1 MIGANSMV
9 NLSLSNAAW
18 PQRTSETQRGRVTG
32 PEHDAS
38 QIRLPIEGLY
48 KLVAENTNDSISV
61 TDLAT
66 MRVTYL
72 SPSVEH
78 VLGFKSEES
87 VGKPLPFFLPP
98 ASLEFGLKT
107 LREQL
112 AIERD
117 ERGDVFRSWTLEQEA
132 YRKDGSTVWIESR
145 CSFLRDDRGKA
156 VGVATVARDI
166 TERKLMEKALRDSEE
181 RYRSLFENSR
191 DALCIISRDGK
202 VIDVNQAALA
212 LFGYSREE
220 TKTLELQNLASA
232 LERERFQR
240 LIEEK
245 GYVREYEMQMHRK
258 NGAQIDCS
266 LTFNL
271 RRGGNESVLGY
282 EGSIRDITEYKH
294 LQHNLRLYINQVTQA
309 QEEERRRIARELH
322 DETIQALAAL
332 SLELLAATRRKGIS
346 VDKAIGTME
355 QMRQR
360 IDGVGEGLGRMSRA
374 LRPSVL
380 DNLGLVPA
388 VTLLLNDLNEIGKV
402 HISLRV
408 AGQER
413 RLSSEAELGLFR
425 IVQESTNNI
434 RKHSEAKRAS
444 VIIEFRRGKVR
455 LTVKD
460 RGKGF
465 QVPRRLGDFSSAGRL
480 GLMGMQERAQA
491 LKGTFAVES
500 HLGRGTT
507 ITIEVPG

>member
-1 MIGANSMV
+1 
-9 NLSLSNAAW
+9 
-18 PQRTSETQRGRVTG
+18 
-32 PEHDAS
+32 
-38 QIRLPIEGLY
+38 
-48 KLVAENTNDSISV
+48 
-61 TDLAT
+61 
-66 MRVTYL
+66 
-72 SPSVEH
+72 VEH

>member
-1 MIGANSMV
+1 MV
-9 NLSLSNAAW
+9 NPSLSNATEQ
-18 PQRTSETQRGRVTG
+18 QRTSEARRGHVTG

-38 QIRLPIEGLY
+38 QVRLPIEKLY

-66 MRVTYL
+66 IRVTYL

-78 VLGFKSEES
+78 VLGFRSEES
-87 VGKPLPFFLPP
+87 VGNPLPFFLPP
-98 ASLEFGLKT
+98 ASLELGLKT

-117 ERGDVFRSWTLEQEA
+117 GREDRFRSWTLEQEA

-145 CSFLRDDRGKA
+145 CSFLHDDRGKA
-156 VGVATVARDI
+156 VGVVTIARDI

-181 RYRSLFENSR
+181 RYRTVFENSR
-191 DALCIISRDGK
+191 DAFCIMSRDGG

-212 LFGYSREE
+212 LFDYSREE
-220 TKTLELQNLASA
+220 ARTLELQKLAST
-232 LERERFQR
+232 LHREKFQR

-245 GYVREYEMQMHRK
+245 GFVIDYEMQMRRK
-258 NGAQIDCS
+258 NGTQIDCS

-271 RRGGNESVLGY
+271 RRGEDGSILGY
-282 EGSIRDITEYKH
+282 EGSIRDITEYKR
-294 LQHNLRLYINQVTQA
+294 LQQNLRLYINQVTQA

-332 SLELLAATRRKGIS
+332 SLELLAATRRRGMS

-360 IDGVGEGLGRMSRA
+360 IDGVAEGLGRLSRA

-388 VTLLLNDLNEIGKV
+388 VTLLLNDLNEMGKV
-402 HISLRV
+402 HVSLRV
-408 AGQER
+408 AGRER
-413 RLSSEAELGLFR
+413 RLSPEAELGLFR
-425 IVQESTNNI
+425 IVQEATNNV

-444 VIIEFRRGKVR
+444 VIIEFRRDEVR
-455 LTVKD
+455 LTIKD
-460 RGKGF
+460 HGKGF
-465 QVPRRLGDFSSAGRL
+465 EVPRRLGDFSSAGRV
-480 GLMGMQERAQA
+480 GLMGMRERVQG
-491 LKGTFAVES
+491 LKGTFAVKS
-500 HLGRGTT
+500 HLGKGTT
-507 ITIEVPG
+507 ITVEVPG